1 MRIIAGEFR
10 SRRLLTPPDGLTTRP
25 IPDRVRESL
34 FGILRG
40 HTEEVPVFDAFAG
53 TGSIGLEA
61 VSRGASR
68 CVFVERDKGSA
79 EILRRNI
86 EMLGVGDRC
95 ELVVGDALGP
105 GALARCPR
113 PVHLVFMDP
122 PYPLVLEETGW
133 RRVKAQFEQ
142 LIQRL
147 DEGGYA
153 VLRTPWPF
161 FHAPP
166 SEAPAEP
173 PAERDAGAGGLRGGT
188 HARLQGEEA
197 DEEIEIEWDD
207 EGPEPL
213 GPSDAPPRG
222 EPVDL
227 KMGGAAGPETHVY
240 HNTAVHLYMKKKA

>member
-10 SRRLLTPPDGLTTRP
+10 SRRLLTPPDALTTRP
-25 IPDRVRESL
+25 MPDRVRESL

-40 HTEEVPVFDAFAG
+40 HTEGAAVFDAFAG

-68 CVFVERDKGSA
+68 CVFVERDRGSA
-79 EILRRNI
+79 QMLRANI
-86 EMLGVGDRC
+86 EMLGADDRC

-122 PYPLVLEETGW
+122 PYPLLLDATGW
-133 RRVKAQFEQ
+133 RRVKAQLEQ

-147 DEGGYA
+147 DAGGFA

-161 FHAPP
+161 VHRPPGEAPP
-166 SEAPAEP
+166 EP
-173 PAERDAGAGGLRGGT
+173 PPTRRKRRKEERESDVEPEEW
-188 HARLQGEEA
+188 GEEV
-197 DEEIEIEWDD
+197 EIAGDD
-207 EGPEPL
+207 AEMGEP
-213 GPSDAPPRG
+213 GAARG
-222 EPVDL
+222 EAVDL
-227 KMGGAAGPETHVY
+227 AMEGAAGPETRVY
-240 HNTAVHLYMKKKA
+240 HNMAVHLYMKRGNGER